1 MSTLVCINLERSA
14 AANFQEIPGG
24 GTAFL
29 EEDNQARYSLIRR
42 QRAGLL
48 RNAGNGQRWS
58 RENSFIIPERD
69 CAP

>member
-29 EEDNQARYSLIRR
+29 EEDNQARYSPMRFQSVR
-42 QRAGLL
+42 LL
-48 RNAGNGQRWS
+48 RNAENGQ
-58 RENSFIIPERD
+58 
-69 CAP
+69 